1 MKIKKDTIKTEIHSP
16 TDSLSSQYSEN
27 DLNISSNTILNQQ
40 QHSSSSSFSSKQ
52 KQAQKSLGKKVSSN
66 SYYENITNQ
75 SNTINSSVE
84 HSPTNYNM
92 NNYDSSTQLAQ
103 ANKLSQY
110 NYNNNNNKM
119 TNFQYNEAQS
129 DYTNNNKHLHNGSS
143 TIDINNNDTN
153 LSNQNDLDCDTDAN
167 DFHHHDAKK
176 GAQKKSPPQNF
187 TINSNN
193 GSCTSMLKHK
203 KLRNQS
209 LNSITHNLK
218 SLHENQFNN
227 NSNNNNDNGKNNN
240 NNNYELENNNI
251 NDDNHST
258 HSYSSESSRFNS
270 NQGDIMEEE
279 EECENFEDENELATD
294 NLNENSNMIVMTNN
308 NNKQQAKANSL
319 LTMVHPSP
327 SSSSSPAVNSNV
339 YLYKKLPATSPMC
352 NIPTTA
358 VAAAAAAAAVSSQSY
373 QAFLRHAH
381 DSMYEAGYINSFQ
394 KQKDLDNS
402 MSSVMPHSSSSPN
415 SSMDSTTEES
425 SLSLNGGN
433 LHNTATNK
441 IMSQLISPNNH
452 NLSNNNNNNNN
463 NNTVTSP
470 NGHIINKNVFTTTP
484 TSTMITINDEEVDAS
499 LLFCIVCGDKASGR
513 HYGVV
518 SCEGCKGFFKRSVRK
533 NVKYS
538 CLGSNTC
545 IVNKTMRNRCQ
556 SCRWQKCVNSGMK
569 VEGIFLYFSLIK
581 VNRNWFDQR
590 QITIL
595 SLRDNFWLI
604 S

>member
-1 MKIKKDTIKTEIHSP
+1 
-16 TDSLSSQYSEN
+16 
-27 DLNISSNTILNQQ
+27 
-40 QHSSSSSFSSKQ
+40 
-52 KQAQKSLGKKVSSN
+52 
-66 SYYENITNQ
+66 
-75 SNTINSSVE
+75 
-84 HSPTNYNM
+84 M

-110 NYNNNNNKM
+110 NYNNNNNNNKM
-119 TNFQYNEAQS
+119 TNYQYNEAQS
-129 DYTNNNKHLHNGSS
+129 DYTNISNNKHLHNGSS
-143 TIDINNNDTN
+143 NVDINNNDMN
-153 LSNQNDLDCDTDAN
+153 LSNQNDLDCDTDTN

-176 GAQKKSPPQNF
+176 VAQKKSPPQNF

-218 SLHENQFNN
+218 SLHENQFN
-227 NSNNNNDNGKNNN
+227 SNNNNDKS

-294 NLNENSNMIVMTNN
+294 NLSENSNMIVMTNN
-308 NNKQQAKANSL
+308 NSINKQQAKANSL
-319 LTMVHPSP
+319 LTMVHSSA
-327 SSSSSPAVNSNV
+327 SSSSSPAVNPNT

-358 VAAAAAAAAVSSQSY
+358 AAAAAAVAAVSSQSY
-373 QAFLRHAH
+373 HAFLKHAH
-381 DSMYEAGYINSFQ
+381 DSMYETGYINSFQ

-402 MSSVMPHSSSSPN
+402 MSSVIPHSSSSPN

-433 LHNTATNK
+433 LHNTAANK

-452 NLSNNNNNNNN
+452 NLSN

-569 VEGIFLYFSLIK
+569 VEGIVFFSIFLS
-581 VNRNWFDQR
+581 
-590 QITIL
+590 
-595 SLRDNFWLI
+595 
-604 S
+604 